1 MSRKIAKLLSAML
14 LALAIAVTQIPVSDA
29 QASVV
34 VSSDFQTD
42 GTQLLRYTGTAQ
54 TVAVPDGIKAVSY
67 THLDV
72 YKRQ

>member
-1 MSRKIAKLLSAML
+1 MSRKIAKLLSTML

-42 GTQLLRYTGTAQ
+42 GTKLL
-54 TVAVPDGIKAVSY
+54 
-67 THLDV
+67 
-72 YKRQ
+72 

>member
-34 VSSDFQTD
+34 GSSDF
-42 GTQLLRYTGTAQ
+42 
-54 TVAVPDGIKAVSY
+54 IKIYRHGSDRVCS
-67 THLDV
+67 
-72 YKRQ
+72 